1 MVQHEMFMTAPATHV
16 IGREPMSRF
25 GNNLGATFRVTA
37 RCCTRR
43 VTYLSTILSCI
54 ATSLLPRIINTPR
67 QYAA

>member
-37 RCCTRR
+37 RRCTY
-43 VTYLSTILSCI
+43 VGLPIYLPSCL
-54 ATSLLPRIINTPR
+54 ASQHHCYLG
-67 QYAA
+67 